1 MFISINSKKLHKKY
15 AQIKQMQRERE
26 LLRTEIKKIN
36 DELVVNYNLN
46 NNKLHLSLKEDS
58 AFYEKQV
65 HHYKQKIKHFFTKY
79 EKEIELLNQRKKRN
93 KEQRKLYKKLAQQ
106 IDANR
111 YAINLLNK
119 KEIEL
124 TKEIQDLIHYWGKTL
139 NQNVDIS
146 VYVLRTM
153 KTDIKQQIIRISKQ
167 QEQLKREIRTIKFD

>member
-26 LLRTEIKKIN
+26 LLRTEIKYIN
-36 DELVVNYNLN
+36 DKLVVNDNTN
-46 NNKLHLSLKEDS
+46 NNKLHLSLKEDRV
-58 AFYEKQV
+58 FYEKQV
-65 HHYKQKIKHFFTKY
+65 HHYKQKINHFFTKY
-79 EKEIELLNQRKKRN
+79 GKEIELLVQRKKRN
-93 KEQRKLYKKLAQQ
+93 KEQHELYKKLVQQ

-119 KEIEL
+119 KEI
-124 TKEIQDLIHYWGKTL
+124 QDLIHYWGKTL
-139 NQNVDIS
+139 NHNVDIS

-153 KTDIKQQIIRISKQ
+153 KTDIKQQIIRLSKQ